1 MADFVREHVRPMD
14 VLPLLPF
21 AVVLLVLLLLAG
33 CSGPVNARDPVTVK
47 QQFRADMAGFCLRNP
62 SAIGCEKFSK
72 VAQP

>member
-1 MADFVREHVRPMD
+1 MADFVRDHVRPMD

-21 AVVLLVLLLLAG
+21 AVVLLVLLLAG
-33 CSGPVNARDPVTVK
+33 CSGPVNDRAPVTVK

-72 VAQP
+72 GVQR